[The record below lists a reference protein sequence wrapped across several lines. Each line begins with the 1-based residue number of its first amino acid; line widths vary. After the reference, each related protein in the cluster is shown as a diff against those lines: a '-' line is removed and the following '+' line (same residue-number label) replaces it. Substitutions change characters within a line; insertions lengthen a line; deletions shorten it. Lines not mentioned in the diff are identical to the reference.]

1 MVCTHEKKII
11 QLDIE
16 ERKQND
22 LVIKLKLR
30 GREVVEK
37 DVHDKSKLTDFG
49 EECSWQVRTYID
61 FGEVQWC

>member
-37 DVHDKSKLTDFG
+37 DVHDKSKLIAFG
-49 EECSWQVRTYID
+49 EECS
-61 FGEVQWC
+61 

>member
-1 MVCTHEKKII
+1 MYAWKKNHSI
-11 QLDIE
+11 
-16 ERKQND
+16 RYWGKKAKR